1 MIFAYGFTIFILF
14 IAALFFPPIG
24 LFIPTI
30 KIKTMSKFPL
40 NKVVIANIMIIVLIL
55 IFQYS
60 FLILYLPFLIVELLY
75 FFLKSRFLNLGVVDK
90 INISSI
96 VSSTILFGILL
107 MVIKQ
112 SGVNFESMKEI
123 YLTKTTVKIEE
134 IEMVFNI
141 LKDNGYL
148 LSFIYIYI
156 MNAILYLKMESK
168 SIKSWKL
175 SYLWILPYLIMFFM
189 KKMGILDGYIVENVM
204 NISKVIFIFFGMI
217 CIYKNVNKKIKN
229 TILSKLVV
237 IIGVLLSSSVFFIY
251 GVIKTLKNEEN

>member
-1 MIFAYGFTIFILF
+1 
-14 IAALFFPPIG
+14 
-24 LFIPTI
+24 
-30 KIKTMSKFPL
+30 
-40 NKVVIANIMIIVLIL
+40 
-55 IFQYS
+55 
-60 FLILYLPFLIVELLY
+60 
-75 FFLKSRFLNLGVVDK
+75 
-90 INISSI
+90 
-96 VSSTILFGILL
+96 

-189 KKMGILDGYIVENVM
+189 KKMGILDGYIVENIM

-217 CIYKNVNKKIKN
+217 CIYKNVNKKIEN
-229 TILSKLVV
+229 TILSRLVV
-237 IIGVLLSSSVFFIY
+237 IIGGLLFSTAFFIY